1 MSSLRAIP
9 WSRPMAPR
17 DPAEGHRVATPL
29 ELFFDLVFVVAIASA
44 AAELH
49 HGLSAGHLEAVV
61 GYAMVFFAIWW
72 AWMNYTWFAS
82 AYDSDDVV
90 FRLLTFTIM
99 TGSLMLAA
107 GVPDLFDDGQ
117 SGVVVAGYA
126 VMRLGMVALWL
137 RAAGAHP
144 EGRRTALVYAGG
156 ISVVQLLWITRLLLP
171 DERLL
176 VATFFL
182 LVLAELAVPIVAE
195 RVGAPTPFHPH
206 HVAERYGLFTIIVL
220 GEVILA
226 SVQAIQGAMADP
238 AAGGSAGHAAPTPGG
253 GGPSAQLWLLIVGG
267 LLLVFSL
274 WWLYFKRD
282 HVDLI
287 GQGRRITW
295 AFGYAH
301 VLVFA
306 SVAAVGAGLA
316 SAVDVVQGAAVASP
330 RAAAL
335 ALAIPL
341 AIYSLTLAGLHAA
354 ADRDPRTLVSAGV
367 TSAAAIGVSLLGLD
381 TGLAVLLIGLVAASA
396 VAEHVV
402 TSRRHV
408 TGAEW
413 PVA

>member
-9 WSRPMAPR
+9 WARPMTPR
-17 DPAEGHRVATPL
+17 DPEEVHRVATPL

-49 HGLSAGHLEAVV
+49 HGLSAGHLDAIV
-61 GYAMVFFAIWW
+61 GFVLVFFAIWW

-137 RAAGAHP
+137 RAAAAHP
-144 EGRRTALVYAGG
+144 EGRRTALVYAVG
-156 ISVVQLLWITRLLLP
+156 ITAVQLLWIARLLLHGNG
-171 DERLL
+171 LL
-176 VATFFL
+176 LATFLL
-182 LVLAELAVPIVAE
+182 LVLAELSVPVLAE

-226 SVQAIQGAMADP
+226 SVQAIQGAIAAPD
-238 AAGGSAGHAAPTPGG
+238 AGGTAGHAAPAPGG
-253 GGPSAQLWLLIVGG
+253 GGPSPQLWLLIVGG

-282 HVDLI
+282 HADLI

-301 VLVFA
+301 VAVFA

-316 SAVDVVQGAAVASP
+316 SAVDVVEGEAVATP

-335 ALAIPL
+335 ALAIPISL
-341 AIYSLTLAGLHAA
+341 YALTLSGLHAA
-354 ADRDPRTLVSAGV
+354 ADRNLRTLG
-367 TSAAAIGVSLLGLD
+367 SAAAVSAASLGIALLGLD
-381 TGLAVLLIGLVAASA
+381 TGLTVLLLGLVTAAA
-396 VAEHVV
+396 VAQHVV
-402 TSRRHV
+402 SSRDHL
-408 TGAEW
+408 A
-413 PVA
+413 A

>member
-1 MSSLRAIP
+1 
-9 WSRPMAPR
+9 
-17 DPAEGHRVATPL
+17 
-29 ELFFDLVFVVAIASA
+29 
-44 AAELH
+44 
-49 HGLSAGHLEAVV
+49 
-61 GYAMVFFAIWW
+61 
-72 AWMNYTWFAS
+72 MNYTWFAS

-137 RAAGAHP
+137 RAARAHP
-144 EGRRTALVYAGG
+144 EGRRTALAYAGG
-156 ISVVQLLWITRLLLP
+156 IAVVQLLWIARLLLHG
-171 DERLL
+171 EGLL

-226 SVQAIQGAMADP
+226 SVQAIQGAIAEP
-238 AAGGSAGHAAPTPGG
+238 AAVASAGHATPAPGG
-253 GGPSAQLWLLIVGG
+253 GGPSPQLWLLIVGG

-306 SVAAVGAGLA
+306 SVAAVGAALA
-316 SAVDVVQGAAVASP
+316 SAVDVVQGTALASD

-354 ADRDPRTLVSAGV
+354 ADHDPRTLVSAGV

-381 TGLAVLLIGLVAASA
+381 TGLAVLLIGLVAAGA
-396 VAEHVV
+396 VAEHVLV
-402 TSRRHV
+402 SRRHV
-408 TGAEW
+408 AAH
-413 PVA
+413 PSR

>member
-9 WSRPMAPR
+9 WARPMTPR
-17 DPAEGHRVATPL
+17 DPEEVHRVATPL

-49 HGLSAGHLEAVV
+49 HGLSAGHLDAIV
-61 GYAMVFFAIWW
+61 GFVLVFFAIWW

-137 RAAGAHP
+137 RAAAAHP
-144 EGRRTALVYAGG
+144 EGRRTALVYAVG
-156 ISVVQLLWITRLLLP
+156 ITAVQLLWIARLLLHGNG
-171 DERLL
+171 LL
-176 VATFFL
+176 LATFLL
-182 LVLAELAVPIVAE
+182 LVLAELSVPVLAE

-226 SVQAIQGAMADP
+226 SVQAIQGAIAAPD
-238 AAGGSAGHAAPTPGG
+238 AGGTAGHATPAPGG
-253 GGPSAQLWLLIVGG
+253 GGPSPQLWLLIVGG

-282 HVDLI
+282 HADLI

-301 VLVFA
+301 VVVFA

-316 SAVDVVQGAAVASP
+316 SAVDVVEGEAVATP

-335 ALAIPL
+335 ALAIPISL
-341 AIYSLTLAGLHAA
+341 YALTLSGLHAA
-354 ADRDPRTLVSAGV
+354 ADRNLRTLG
-367 TSAAAIGVSLLGLD
+367 SAAAVSAASLGIALLGLD
-381 TGLAVLLIGLVAASA
+381 TGLTVLLLGLVTAAA
-396 VAEHVV
+396 VAQHVV
-402 TSRRHV
+402 SSRDHL
-408 TGAEW
+408 A
-413 PVA
+413 A

>member
-9 WSRPMAPR
+9 WARPMTPR
-17 DPAEGHRVATPL
+17 DPEEVHRVATPL

-49 HGLSAGHLEAVV
+49 HGLSAGHLDAIV
-61 GYAMVFFAIWW
+61 GFVLVFFAIWW

-137 RAAGAHP
+137 RAAAAHP
-144 EGRRTALVYAGG
+144 EGRRTALVYAVG
-156 ISVVQLLWITRLLLP
+156 ITAVQLLWIARLLLHGNG
-171 DERLL
+171 LL
-176 VATFFL
+176 LATFLL
-182 LVLAELAVPIVAE
+182 LVLAELSVPVLAE

-226 SVQAIQGAMADP
+226 SVQAIQGAIAAPD
-238 AAGGSAGHAAPTPGG
+238 AGGTAGHAAPAPGG
-253 GGPSAQLWLLIVGG
+253 GGPSPQLWLLIVGG

-282 HVDLI
+282 HADLI

-301 VLVFA
+301 VVVFA

-316 SAVDVVQGAAVASP
+316 SAVDVVEGEAVATP

-335 ALAIPL
+335 ALAIPISL
-341 AIYSLTLAGLHAA
+341 YALTLSGLHAA
-354 ADRDPRTLVSAGV
+354 ADRNLRTLG
-367 TSAAAIGVSLLGLD
+367 SAAAVSAASLGIALLGLD
-381 TGLAVLLIGLVAASA
+381 TGLTVLLLGLVTAAA
-396 VAEHVV
+396 VAQHVV
-402 TSRRHV
+402 SSRDHL
-408 TGAEW
+408 A
-413 PVA
+413 A

>member
-1 MSSLRAIP
+1 VSSLRAIP
-9 WSRPMAPR
+9 WARPMTPR
-17 DPAEGHRVATPL
+17 DPEEVHRVATPL

-49 HGLSAGHLEAVV
+49 HGLSAGHLDAIV
-61 GYAMVFFAIWW
+61 GFVLVFFAIWW

-137 RAAGAHP
+137 RAAAAHP
-144 EGRRTALVYAGG
+144 EGRRTALVYAVG
-156 ISVVQLLWITRLLLP
+156 ITAVQLLWIARLLLHGNG
-171 DERLL
+171 LL
-176 VATFFL
+176 LATFLL
-182 LVLAELAVPIVAE
+182 LVLAELSVPVLAE

-226 SVQAIQGAMADP
+226 SVQAIQGAIAAPD
-238 AAGGSAGHAAPTPGG
+238 AGGTAGHATPAPGG
-253 GGPSAQLWLLIVGG
+253 GGPSPQLWLLIVGG

-282 HVDLI
+282 HADLI

-301 VLVFA
+301 VVVFA

-316 SAVDVVQGAAVASP
+316 SAVDVVEGEAVATP

-335 ALAIPL
+335 ALAIPISL
-341 AIYSLTLAGLHAA
+341 YALTLSGLHAA
-354 ADRDPRTLVSAGV
+354 ADRNLRTLG
-367 TSAAAIGVSLLGLD
+367 SAAAVSAASLGIALLGLD
-381 TGLAVLLIGLVAASA
+381 TGLTVLLLGLVTAAA
-396 VAEHVV
+396 VAQHVV
-402 TSRRHV
+402 SSRDHL
-408 TGAEW
+408 A
-413 PVA
+413 A